1 MSIVNNRPEI
11 KRNFKVNRL
20 PITCIHITCVRSWIR
35 KQNRACPRS
44 HSVLL
49 YRDIESY
56 AVISACVVLQEYA
69 QQGIG
74 SRIMEKCLDV
84 VREYNY
90 DLLYGCFS
98 SFFSQR
104 ISAKFGFE
112 TILEVP
118 YSGYLNQKNSLR
130 KWNRFINSTL
140 TKSNEFETKVTEH
153 SFGLGQHITKS
164 EFDWEIEP
172 RGDLIFLHLNGEEG
186 EEPREGWTP
195 LSLPLLA

>member
-11 KRNFKVNRL
+11 KRNFKVNPL

-118 YSGYLNQKNSLR
+118 YSGYLNQKEFSEEMKQIHKLNTYKVKRIWDKSDWKQFWIGTAHNQIRLILVWLR
-130 KWNRFINSTL
+130 DR
-140 TKSNEFETKVTEH
+140 
-153 SFGLGQHITKS
+153 
-164 EFDWEIEP
+164 
-172 RGDLIFLHLNGEEG
+172 
-186 EEPREGWTP
+186 
-195 LSLPLLA
+195 A

>member
-1 MSIVNNRPEI
+1 MSIVNTRPEI
-11 KRNFKVNRL
+11 KRNFKVKRL

-35 KQNRACPRS
+35 KQNRAYPRS

-118 YSGYLNQKNSLR
+118 YSGYLNQKEFSEEMKQIHKLNTYKVKRIRDKSDWKQFWIGTAHNQIRLILVWLR
-130 KWNRFINSTL
+130 DR
-140 TKSNEFETKVTEH
+140 
-153 SFGLGQHITKS
+153 
-164 EFDWEIEP
+164 
-172 RGDLIFLHLNGEEG
+172 
-186 EEPREGWTP
+186 
-195 LSLPLLA
+195 A